1 MAVTTTPRNIID
13 AAYAK
18 STKNKPGTIATES
31 TELLQLVIRALRGLY
46 AVAARVNPTFFA
58 EDDDVTLGSGVWTR
72 PEVAESIYRLE
83 RVAGTTGGTGSA
95 GDEVVVVPFDDKT
108 AEEGMNAV
116 YEFGQKF
123 YSAGN
128 SLDPTGGDL
137 KFYYAKR
144 PDDPAT
150 LVATLDPLWQE
161 SYNELLILETAI
173 YLAVKD
179 HRDDEVTNLKSDR
192 DVWAGLFIAFLEH
205 CTANERRR
213 YGHLHV
219 INTKTLIPLS
229 ALFAGGANLPG

>member
-18 STKNKPGTIATES
+18 SMKNKPGTIATES

-46 AVAARVNPTFFA
+46 SVAARVNPTFFA
-58 EDDDVTLGSGVWTR
+58 EEDDITLATGAWAR
-72 PEVAESIYRLE
+72 PLVAESIYRIE
-83 RVAGTTGGTGSA
+83 RVSGTTGGTGDD

-123 YSAGN
+123 YPAGN
-128 SLDPTGGDL
+128 ALDPTGGDL
-137 KFYYAKR
+137 KFYYAMR
-144 PDDPAT
+144 PADPAT

-173 YLAVKD
+173 YLAMKD
-179 HRDDEVTNLKSDR
+179 GRADEVAGYKGER
-192 DVWAGLFIAFLEH
+192 DTWATLFIAFLEH
-205 CTANERRR
+205 STVNMRARFGQE
-213 YGHLHV
+213 HKF
-219 INTKTLIPLS
+219 ITKRLVPLNS
-229 ALFAGGANLPG
+229 LFAGGANLPG

>member
-1 MAVTTTPRNIID
+1 MAVTTTPREIIN

-18 STKNKPGTIATES
+18 SMKNKPGTIATES

-58 EDDDVTLGSGVWTR
+58 EDADVTLGSGAWDR
-72 PEVAESIYRLE
+72 PLTAESIYRIE
-83 RVAGTTGGTGSA
+83 RVSGTTGGTGNA

-123 YSAGN
+123 FTAGN

-137 KFYYAKR
+137 KFYYSMR
-144 PDDPAT
+144 PADPAN
-150 LVATLDPLWQE
+150 LAATLDPLWQE

-173 YLAVKD
+173 YLAMKDTRGEEVKD
-179 HRDDEVTNLKSDR
+179 LKGER

-205 CTANERRR
+205 STANLRARFGQE
-213 YGHLHV
+213 HKF
-219 INTKTLIPLS
+219 ITKRLVPLN
-229 ALFAGGANLPG
+229 ALFAGGANLAG